1 MMSGLVVVILTIY
14 LANRQDKEQW
24 LFDRKRLTI
33 LALMFMIVGISW
45 GLNDKIMKDPL
56 NQNIRSD
63 LLFNYSF
70 PLLICMLGLFIKEIP
85 RWGRIVTLS
94 FGFMIFGY
102 LALHYL
108 IGFHNPYWE
117 NLQLRPLYW
126 LSIGQSNTKQI
137 QYLIGYILFR
147 TCCS

>member
-14 LANRQDKEQW
+14 LASRQDKEQW

-33 LALMFMIVGISW
+33 LALMFVIVGISW

-70 PLLICMLGLFIKEIP
+70 PLLICMLGLFIKEIHSY
-85 RWGRIVTLS
+85 V
-94 FGFMIFGY
+94 
-102 LALHYL
+102 HC
-108 IGFHNPYWE
+108 
-117 NLQLRPLYW
+117 
-126 LSIGQSNTKQI
+126 
-137 QYLIGYILFR
+137 IGYQVVNQTQSKFN
-147 TCCS
+147 T

>member
-1 MMSGLVVVILTIY
+1 MSGLIVVLLTIY
-14 LANRQDKEQW
+14 FASRKDKEQW

-33 LALMFMIVGISW
+33 LALMFVIIGISW
-45 GLNDKIMKDPL
+45 GLNDKIMKDPR

-70 PLLICMLGLFIKEIP
+70 PLLIGMLGLFIKEIP

-102 LALHYL
+102 LAMHYL

-117 NLQLRPLYW
+117 NLQLSPLYW
-126 LSIGQSNTKQI
+126 LPSD
-137 QYLIGYILFR
+137 
-147 TCCS
+147 

>member
-1 MMSGLVVVILTIY
+1 MSGLIVVLLTIY
-14 LANRQDKEQW
+14 FASRKDKEQW
-24 LFDRKRLTI
+24 GFDRKRLTI
-33 LALMFMIVGISW
+33 LTLMFVIVGISL
-45 GLNDKIMKDPL
+45 GLNDKIMKDPQ

-70 PLLICMLGLFIKEIP
+70 PLLICMLGLLP

-117 NLQLRPLYW
+117 NLQLSPLYW
-126 LSIGQSNTKQI
+126 LPSD
-137 QYLIGYILFR
+137 
-147 TCCS
+147 